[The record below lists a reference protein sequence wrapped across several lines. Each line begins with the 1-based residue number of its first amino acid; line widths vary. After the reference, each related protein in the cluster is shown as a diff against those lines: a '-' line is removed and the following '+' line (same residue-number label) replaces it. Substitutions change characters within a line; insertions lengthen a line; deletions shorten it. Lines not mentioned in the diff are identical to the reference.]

1 MASFSPSPAAA
12 GSAAVDPQRGDG
24 VFVYGLPPPDVLQTP
39 SGADQVS
46 PLAPG
51 STRLEDVAEGDARA
65 LVIAAPPGTLERRY
79 VLALA
84 LRALRPHAPL
94 SVLAPKQKGGARL
107 RQELE
112 GFGCEVEEL
121 GRRHHRICHTTRP
134 GTVEGLEAALA
145 AGAPRLVPGLGWSQ
159 PGVFSWDRPDAGTR
173 LLAAAL
179 PALAG
184 RGADLGCGIGGLAQA
199 VLPSAGVTRLALIDL
214 DRRAVDM
221 ARRNVEDARAVF
233 HWADA
238 RGTLPLEPLDFV
250 VTNPPFHDGGAQDMD
265 LGRAFLRR
273 SHGLLRPGGA
283 LWMVANR
290 HLPYEAVLKPLFAEA
305 TLRAEDAGFKVYKAR
320 R

>member
-1 MASFSPSPAAA
+1 MLSFPSPAAA
-12 GSAAVDPQRGDG
+12 GPAAVHPQRDG
-24 VFVYGLPPPDVLQTP
+24 QLFVYGLPSPDVLETP
-39 SGADQVS
+39 PGAQQVS

-51 STRLEDVAEGDARA
+51 SVRLEDVAEGGARG
-65 LVIAAPPGTLERRY
+65 LVVAAPAGTLERRY

-84 LRALRPHAPL
+84 LRALRPDAPL

-159 PGVFSWDRPDAGTR
+159 PGVFSWDRLDPGTR

-179 PALAG
+179 PPLTG
-184 RGADLGCGIGGLAQA
+184 RGADLGCGIGLLAQA
-199 VLPSAGVTRLALIDL
+199 VLASAGVTRLALIDL
-214 DRRAVDM
+214 DRRAVEM
-221 ARRNVEDARAVF
+221 AKRNVRDARADIR
-233 HWADA
+233 WADA
-238 RGTLPLEPLDFV
+238 RAALDLEGLDFV
-250 VTNPPFHDGGAQDMD
+250 VTNPPFHDGGTQDMD
-265 LGRAFLRR
+265 LARAFLRR
-273 SHGLLRPGGA
+273 SHALLRPGGA

-305 TLRAEDAGFKVYKAR
+305 TLRAEDAGFKVYEAR